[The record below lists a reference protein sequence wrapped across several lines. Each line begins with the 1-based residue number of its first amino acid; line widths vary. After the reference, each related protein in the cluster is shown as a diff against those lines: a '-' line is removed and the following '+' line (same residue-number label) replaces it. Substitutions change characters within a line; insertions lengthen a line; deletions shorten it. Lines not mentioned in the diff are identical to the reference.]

1 MFNSFKVAIWCG
13 LLIQLK
19 SGGFVQLFSQ
29 PKQQNYP
36 MDKQILYFI
45 LLLHVLLIQG
55 FPTFVANVPFAIK
68 LLTEIYSNK
77 HLVGNQ

>member
-1 MFNSFKVAIWCG
+1 MFISFKVAIWCG

-36 MDKQILYFI
+36 MDKQILFHI
-45 LLLHVLLIQG
+45 TTTCTTNTG
-55 FPTFVANVPFAIK
+55 VPDLCSQCTFAIK